1 MGPCTDN
8 TGRVHDVHAGQSSW
22 ASSDSMEVG
31 LGDRDGETNRTGMN
45 VSMLPSKKCTGKAM
59 WCAFSGPSLFDLMEP
74 SSIASSSPKLL
85 WPGHPHL
92 HPAGAP

>member
-1 MGPCTDN
+1 MCMQDRIGGPAV
-8 TGRVHDVHAGQSSW
+8 TGT
-22 ASSDSMEVG
+22 EVG
-31 LGDRDGETNRTGMN
+31 LGDRDGDTNRTGMN
-45 VSMLPSKKCTGKAM
+45 VSMLPSKRCTGKAV